1 MSLYKSFFQSTKVLV
16 LSTIMLST
24 FSSCE
29 EEYIPS
35 TLESEQEIVV
45 EGYVEVGDDANPVF
59 VILTKSIPFISTIE
73 ANKFTE
79 LFVKDAEVSVFD
91 GDKTT
96 FLTQICLNQIPEPLR
111 TEVYT
116 LLGINADSATVDLCI
131 YVDIFDQI
139 EKEIGRKYDLKIVA
153 EDKTLTASTTVP
165 NFVPLYD
172 FRWDEIP
179 GTPND
184 TLARLFVKVD
194 DPKSE
199 SNFYRYF
206 TAMGQ
211 EPLIAPFSSV
221 IEDALFDGQSFE
233 FPLQKAERRGNFN
246 SDSFGFFKRGDTT
259 TIKWCTIDKAHFDFW
274 NTRDFSANS
283 GGPFAAYTR
292 IATNIKGGL
301 GIWGGYAIGKYELEV
316 PPR

>member
-1 MSLYKSFFQSTKVLV
+1 MSLYESFFQSIKVLFF
-16 LSTIMLST
+16 STIILFT

-35 TLESEQEIVV
+35 TLESQQELVV

-79 LFVKDAEVSVFD
+79 LFVKDAEISVFD
-91 GDKTT
+91 GEKTI

-111 TEVYT
+111 SEVYT
-116 LLGINADSATVDLCI
+116 LLGINAEGATVDLCI

-139 EKEIGRKYDLKIVA
+139 KKEIGRKYDLKVNA
-153 EDKTLTASTTVP
+153 EGKTLTASTTVP
-165 NFVPLYD
+165 NFVPLYG

-179 GTPND
+179 GTPSD

-194 DPKSE
+194 DPKLE

-206 TAMGQ
+206 TAVGQ
-211 EPLIAPFSSV
+211 EPLIPPFSSV
-221 IEDALFDGQSFE
+221 TDDALFDGQSFE

-246 SDSFGFFKRGDTT
+246 SDSFGFFRRGDTAV
-259 TIKWCTIDKAHFDFW
+259 IKWCTIDKDHFDFW